1 MKKTE
6 VPLPPLISVS
16 TESEQFLVQ
25 SSVVVG
31 TVLVMKECHFFRN
44 CRQLCCCYVDVMSPI
59 NFNGEM
65 EEQRTPF

>member
-25 SSVVVG
+25 SLVVVG
-31 TVLVMKECHFFRN
+31 TVLVMKECHFLRN
-44 CRQLCCCYVDVMSPI
+44 CRQLCCCYVEPI